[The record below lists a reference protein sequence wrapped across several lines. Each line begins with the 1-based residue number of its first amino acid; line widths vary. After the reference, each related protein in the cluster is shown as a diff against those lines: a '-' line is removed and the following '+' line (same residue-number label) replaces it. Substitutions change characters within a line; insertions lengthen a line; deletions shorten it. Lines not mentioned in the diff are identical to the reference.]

1 MDAESYWAGYLAA
14 RFERFGVEK
23 KALIGA
29 EYNSNATYWN
39 DIILQEWNIMK
50 SRLQTGFDI
59 SETIKT
65 ELGLDFFQPNLDEI
79 HQTEVAQFILP
90 SGEELPLYS
99 YEDFVLLSNQGIFRE
114 TDFIL
119 DRERRW
125 QPKVEELCG
134 KHGFQRV
141 DVFWEG
147 GVSYLRFCK
156 SN

>member
-79 HQTEVAQFILP
+79 RQTEVAQFTLP
-90 SGEELPLYS
+90 SGVVS
-99 YEDFVLLSNQGIFRE
+99 SHQIA
-114 TDFIL
+114 
-119 DRERRW
+119 
-125 QPKVEELCG
+125 
-134 KHGFQRV
+134 FQ
-141 DVFWEG
+141 
-147 GVSYLRFCK
+147 SP
-156 SN
+156 